1 MLQALSQS
9 PLKTRRRPD
18 MLALSERLSI
28 RPERPI
34 VWFCVA
40 FSTGRRARRKQK
52 AGGSRGKVW

>member
-1 MLQALSQS
+1 
-9 PLKTRRRPD
+9 

>member
-9 PLKTRRRPD
+9 PLKTGRRPD

-40 FSTGRRARRKQK
+40 FPTGRRARRKQK
-52 AGGSRGKVW
+52 AGGLRGKVR